1 MKFSL
6 RISSCVALT
15 FALLLSGCA
24 RDISSN
30 TYKASHV
37 GETSFTYQ
45 GVVANVR
52 EVQVEESEYFE
63 GGAGP
68 AVGALAGGAA
78 GYQFGGGRG
87 QIATTAAGAIL
98 GGVAGT
104 FAEKALK
111 SQKGLEYVVRL
122 ENGQIMTIVQ
132 GIEPRL
138 NSGQRVLVL
147 ISHGGRS
154 RVIPDQTGINL
165 GGTGLVQ
172 QPNVSYKK

>member
-1 MKFSL
+1 MIHSK
-6 RISSCVALT
+6 ISCGAAL
-15 FALLLSGCA
+15 ALVLLLSGCA

-37 GETSFTYQ
+37 GEASFTYQ

-52 EVQVEESEYFE
+52 EVQVEEGERLE
-63 GGAGP
+63 ENAAGAGI
-68 AVGALAGGAA
+68 GALAGGAA

-98 GGVAGT
+98 GGVAGA

-122 ENGQIMTIVQ
+122 DNGQIMTIIQ
-132 GIEPRL
+132 GLDPRL
-138 NSGQRVLVL
+138 NPGQRVLVL
-147 ISHGGRS
+147 VSNAGRS
-154 RVIPDQTGINL
+154 RVVADQTGVNL
-165 GGTGLVQ
+165 GGTGQVQ
-172 QPNVSYKK
+172 QPNVIYKK